1 MSEML
6 KNHKIVVIGGN
17 GALGRTFLNAAI
29 NQGAVCAVIGLNDPK
44 INVDF
49 FYADITSLSELTEA
63 ANQAIAAIG
72 GLDIVVNFAGTHHQP
87 MDFFKDD
94 PSAILSEYTRVMN
107 VNLTGAFLVTMIFSK
122 YMIAHR
128 HGHIIHLCS
137 NATRLALYGSYAYN
151 MSKHALEGLI
161 KTAAAQLAP
170 FGVRVNGIAP
180 GTVETPINS
189 GLLRSGEQGDY
200 SLRAA
205 TILAHT
211 PTKRFATMEGI
222 AQTVLATCIPQSHL
236 TGNVIFC
243 DDGYNIEGHSW
254 PAGNAALYEG
264 TGKLDEL
271 YAHLEYEYPREN

>member
-1 MSEML
+1 ML